1 MKIFKF
7 LTILSL
13 FCISLFGLD
22 KDEIKQNVSIKIN
35 EALEILAKKD
45 IDEDTKLNNLFK
57 IFDPMFDYKQ
67 MAKISL
73 GKRFNSLSKEEQDE
87 FSKAFEIKLK
97 NSYIDKIKSYSG
109 EKIHIKDANE
119 PQPRR
124 YFLNGE
130 LISDGK
136 SYEFVFKFYDAKEHG
151 WLIYDIDI
159 IGVSIMQTY
168 RSQFTDM
175 LESAD
180 FATLMA
186 KLNESSQK

>member
-1 MKIFKF
+1 MKIFKI
-7 LTILSL
+7 LTILTL
-13 FCISLFGLD
+13 FCANLFGLN
-22 KDEIKQNVSIKIN
+22 KDEIKQNVSAKIN

-45 IDEDTKLNNLFK
+45 INEDAKLNALFE

-67 MAKISL
+67 MSKISL

-109 EKIHIKDANE
+109 EKIQIKDANE
-119 PQPRR
+119 PQARR

-136 SYEFVFKFYDAKEHG
+136 AYEFVFKFYDAKERG

-168 RSQFTDM
+168 RSQFADM